1 MCNIICYINR
11 QKKYYLYLNCVS
23 IVSVIQVMK
32 EIILKPLI
40 LILFVNFWLQGCDKS
55 DNELNPSIE
64 VQDFVWRGLNA
75 YYLYQEDINDLS
87 DRRFSSNQQLESYL
101 SGYDTPG
108 AIFNSLKKSTDSRS
122 ELIEN
127 FEINDLPLP
136 LRTSFTSGMEFRL
149 FKDSNILDTII
160 GVVSHILPNS
170 QASNTNL
177 SRGDFFYGVINDQTD
192 TIFLREDNYKA
203 LLLDYPQDTLKL
215 LMAYY
220 DGDSL
225 AKNDMRVDLV
235 KKNYQYSPILLK
247 NIFNLGAK
255 NVGYLLYNNDFSDNY
270 IEDINA
276 TILEFK
282 NQSVNELIIDL
293 RYAVGSYS
301 DARTVSEI
309 ASMITGQF
317 TDETFIKETW
327 NTKSQTWFEL
337 NQPDSVITKFPT
349 RLQNNTMISSLNLTD
364 VYIIL
369 NGDGYSGS
377 SATELLINSLKP
389 YINVHVLGNKTRGDN
404 LGAINLYD
412 SPDYD
417 AFNVNPNHTY
427 SLRPSVLTFSNKED
441 ETYNSGII
449 PTVSLCTSEDPLNL
463 GELGEI
469 SEPLLDEILQ
479 YITTGDSGLN
489 LTCNPFELEI
499 LYNSINSQRIF
510 DRGTFIKQDLPNLGR

>member
-1 MCNIICYINR
+1 
-11 QKKYYLYLNCVS
+11 
-23 IVSVIQVMK
+23 MK

-463 GELGEI
+463 GELGEM

>member
-1 MCNIICYINR
+1 
-11 QKKYYLYLNCVS
+11 
-23 IVSVIQVMK
+23 MK

>member
-1 MCNIICYINR
+1 
-11 QKKYYLYLNCVS
+11 
-23 IVSVIQVMK
+23 MK
-32 EIILKPLI
+32 EILTKPLI
-40 LILFVNFWLQGCDKS
+40 LILFINLWLQGCDKS
-55 DNELNPSIE
+55 DNELNPSVE
-64 VQDFVWRGLNA
+64 VQDFVWKGLNA
-75 YYLYQEDINDLS
+75 YYLYQEDIDDLS
-87 DRRFSSNQQLESYL
+87 DRRFSSNQQLEGYL
-101 SGYDTPG
+101 SGFDTPG

-122 ELIEN
+122 ELVEN
-127 FEINDLPLP
+127 YEINDLPTP
-136 LRTSFTSGMEFRL
+136 LRTSFTTGMEFGL

-170 QASNTNL
+170 QASTNNL
-177 SRGDFFYGVINDQTD
+177 SRGDFFYGIINDQTD
-192 TIFLREDNYKA
+192 TIILREDNYKD

-225 AKNDMRVDLV
+225 AKNDIRIDLV

-247 NIFNLGAK
+247 KVFNLGAK
-255 NVGYLLYNNDFSDNY
+255 DVGYLLYNNDFSDNY
-270 IEDINA
+270 IADINA

-301 DARTVSEI
+301 DARTISEI

-317 TDETFIKETW
+317 TDEIFIKETW

-349 RLQNNTMISSLNLTD
+349 RLKNNTTISSLNLTD

-377 SATELLINSLKP
+377 SATELLINSLNP

-427 SLRPSVLTFSNKED
+427 SLRPTVLSFSNKED
-441 ETYNSGII
+441 ETYTSGIT
-449 PTVSLCTSEDPLNL
+449 PTIALCPVENPLNL
-463 GELGEI
+463 GELGET
-469 SEPLLDEILQ
+469 SDPLLDITLS
-479 YITTGDSGLN
+479 YISTGN
-489 LTCNPFELEI
+489 LGVNYPCNPFELDI
-499 LYNSINSQRIF
+499 IYNSVDTQRII
-510 DRGTFIKQDLPNLGR
+510 DKGTFIKQDLPNLGR

>member
-1 MCNIICYINR
+1 
-11 QKKYYLYLNCVS
+11 
-23 IVSVIQVMK
+23 
-32 EIILKPLI
+32 
-40 LILFVNFWLQGCDKS
+40 
-55 DNELNPSIE
+55 
-64 VQDFVWRGLNA
+64 
-75 YYLYQEDINDLS
+75 
-87 DRRFSSNQQLESYL
+87 
-101 SGYDTPG
+101 
-108 AIFNSLKKSTDSRS
+108 
-122 ELIEN
+122 
-127 FEINDLPLP
+127 
-136 LRTSFTSGMEFRL
+136 MEFGL

-170 QASNTNL
+170 QASTNNL
-177 SRGDFFYGVINDQTD
+177 SRGDFFYGIINDQTD
-192 TIFLREDNYKA
+192 TIILREDNYND

-247 NIFNLGAK
+247 KVFNLGAK
-255 NVGYLLYNNDFSDNY
+255 DVGYLLYNNDFSDNY
-270 IEDINA
+270 IADINA

-301 DARTVSEI
+301 DAITISEI

-317 TDETFIKETW
+317 TDEIFIKETW

-349 RLQNNTMISSLNLTD
+349 RLKNNTTISSLNLTD

-377 SATELLINSLKP
+377 SATELLINSLNP

-404 LGAINLYD
+404 LGAINLYY

-427 SLRPSVLTFSNKED
+427 SLRPTVLSFSNKED
-441 ETYNSGII
+441 ETYTSGITQTI
-449 PTVSLCTSEDPLNL
+449 ALCPVENPLNL
-463 GELGEI
+463 GELGET
-469 SEPLLDEILQ
+469 SDPLLDITLS
-479 YITTGDSGLN
+479 YISTGN
-489 LTCNPFELEI
+489 LGVNYPCNPFELDI
-499 LYNSINSQRIF
+499 IYNSVDTQRII
-510 DRGTFIKQDLPNLGR
+510 DKGTFIKQDLPNLGR